1 MKTKYIEDFN
11 KAIHHIKYLIND
23 IAKQREEH
31 HKKIDIL
38 MKKHDKKINQ
48 MIRKGMNI
56 VEEVLELYE
65 ELSEE
70 NGKKE

>member
-1 MKTKYIEDFN
+1 MKNKYISKFN
-11 KAIHHIKYLIND
+11 DATHHLKYLIND
-23 IAKQREEH
+23 IAKEREEH

-38 MKKHDKKINQ
+38 MKKHDNKINQ
-48 MIRKGMNI
+48 MIKKGINI
-56 VEEVLELYE
+56 VEEILELYD